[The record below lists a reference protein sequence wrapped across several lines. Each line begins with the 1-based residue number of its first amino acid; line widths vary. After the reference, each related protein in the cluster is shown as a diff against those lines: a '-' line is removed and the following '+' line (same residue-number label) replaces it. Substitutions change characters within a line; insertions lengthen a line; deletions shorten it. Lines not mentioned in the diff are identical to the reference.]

1 MVRLLAANA
10 QKVAVMQ
17 SNILVS
23 TEWLAAHSGQPQVKI
38 LDASMAKVVGKEPII
53 YDPQVYLPGTQLVQL
68 ETALTD
74 TTKSQPNAFPTA
86 AQVTAKLQQLG
97 IEPGD
102 TMVLYDNQGIYSAPR
117 AWVVLQAMGFHNSV
131 ILDGGLPQWCAE
143 GRSTTTTIAPSRAPS
158 KLQANPTSDS
168 CVVWQ
173 QVLQAATQGSSA
185 ILDARSQD
193 RFYGRK
199 AEPRKGMRAGHIPN
213 AISLPFASV
222 LDGHCYKS
230 VEELQKLFAELLG
243 EDKERAI
250 ITTCGSGI
258 TACILLVAARLAGY
272 QNVRLYDGSWAEWGA
287 RTDLPIA

>member
-1 MVRLLAANA
+1 MRRRTW
-10 QKVAVMQ
+10 M
-17 SNILVS
+17 STELVS
-23 TEWLAAHSGQPQVKI
+23 TEWLAAHIDQPEVKI
-38 LDASMAKVVGKEPII
+38 LDASMAKVVGKDPIT
-53 YDPQVYLPGTQLVQL
+53 YDPQVYLPKTQLLQL
-68 ETALTD
+68 ESALTD
-74 TTKSQPNAFPTA
+74 TTSALPNTFPSA
-86 AQVTAKLQQLG
+86 AQVTEKLQQLG
-97 IEPGD
+97 VEPDD
-102 TMVLYDNQGIYSAPR
+102 TLVLYDNQGIYSAPR

-143 GRSTTTTIAPSRAPS
+143 GRSITTTITPSRAS
-158 KLQANPTSDS
+158 SNLQVNPASDS

-173 QVLQAATQGSSA
+173 QVLQAATQGASV
-185 ILDARSQD
+185 ILDARSQE
-193 RFYGRK
+193 RFYGLK
-199 AEPRKGMRAGHIPN
+199 AEPREGMRAGHIPN

-222 LDGHCYKS
+222 LDGHCFKS
-230 VEELQKLFAELLG
+230 VEELRELFAALLG